1 MNLRKELIALAQN
14 ILGAFK
20 KVYTESDMKVSDKVI
35 GGKVEFILPDGE
47 LAPVEDGEYDF
58 DGFVFT
64 CKDGQITAI
73 QGQDAPAE
81 EAPVEA
87 AVSAE
92 DEIPTEEVET
102 PAEDATPTEEVPEEP
117 KEDPR
122 IPEMEAKITELE
134 SKLSEVLDILKGQS
148 MAQATEMEAQTQ
160 AIEAFSATVKELNEK
175 ISILAKV
182 PVQFSKTNNT
192 QSAEESK
199 ADKLSVLAGIIGK
212 R

>member
-1 MNLRKELIALAQN
+1 MNLRKELVALAQN

-20 KVYTESDMKVSDKVI
+20 KTYSESDMKISEKVI

-58 DGFVFT
+58 NGFVFT

-81 EAPVEA
+81 EVPVEA
-87 AVSAE
+87 AA
-92 DEIPTEEVET
+92 PAEEVET

-134 SKLSEVLDILKGQS
+134 SKLTEVLDMLKGQS
-148 MAQATEMEAQTQ
+148 MAQATEMEAQTK
-160 AIEAFSATVKELNEK
+160 AIEVFSATVKELNEK

-182 PVQFSKTNNT
+182 PVQFSKTNNSV
-192 QSAEESK
+192 SAEESK
-199 ADKLSVLAGIIGK
+199 AEKLSVLAGIIGK

>member
-20 KVYTESDMKVSDKVI
+20 KVYTESDMKVSEKVI

-47 LAPVEDGEYDF
+47 LAPVE
-58 DGFVFT
+58 
-64 CKDGQITAI
+64 
-73 QGQDAPAE
+73 
-81 EAPVEA
+81 A
-87 AVSAE
+87 AVTVE

-134 SKLSEVLDILKGQS
+134 SKLSEVFDILKGQS